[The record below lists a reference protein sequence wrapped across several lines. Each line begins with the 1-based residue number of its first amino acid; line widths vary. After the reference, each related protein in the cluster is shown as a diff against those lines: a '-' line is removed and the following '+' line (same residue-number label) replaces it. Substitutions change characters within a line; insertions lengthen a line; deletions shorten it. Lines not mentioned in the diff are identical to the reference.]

1 MYDKYFTS
9 EYDATNANL
18 LLSKELPIYRQ
29 AYSDRTAWIMA
40 VMSELAYIKF
50 NSLFPQ
56 SGSTDLIKK
65 HFIKKVNSL
74 IGEKKSTI
82 VSTLINKI
90 NYDPTAEKEKLESN
104 LNEFQFKLLKTF
116 DDKGTQ
122 AILVDAGNY
131 IILSF
136 RGTEADSLSD
146 IKADAKANLTKC
158 SESEGQIHTGFRD
171 SFNYI
176 RRDIED
182 EINKE
187 EYSKKPLFITGHSLG
202 GALATVATKLLTHT
216 GGIAACYTFGSPRV
230 GNDDWVNNIKT
241 PIHRIVN
248 AADSVT
254 MLPPGDVPISALS
267 FCLRFIPSI
276 GESAS
281 KYLSEKFGRYMHAG
295 NMRYLTNCNSGDFND
310 VRVLY
315 SVSFTYRIKALIVK
329 SLPFGKLLSDHSI
342 SNYSKKLMIIALK
355 RNK

>member
-9 EYDATNANL
+9 EDDATNASH
-18 LLSKELPIYRQ
+18 LLSKELPTYRK
-29 AYSDRTAWIMA
+29 AYSDRTAWIMS

-50 NSLFPQ
+50 NSLFPE
-56 SGSTDLIKK
+56 SGSTDFIKE

-74 IGEKKSTI
+74 VGEEKSKI
-82 VSTLINKI
+82 VTTLINKI
-90 NYDPTAEKEKLESN
+90 NYNPTVEKAKLESN
-104 LNEFQFKLLKTF
+104 LDEFQFKLLKTF

-122 AILVDAGNY
+122 AILVDAGTY

-146 IKADAKANLTKC
+146 IKADAKANLAKC
-158 SESEGQIHTGFRD
+158 SVSEGQIHTGFRD

-176 RRDIED
+176 RRDVEE

-187 EYSKKPLFITGHSLG
+187 EYSNKPLFITGHSLG
-202 GALATVATKLLTHT
+202 GALATVATKFLTHK

-230 GNDDWVNNIKT
+230 GNDDWVNNIKS

-276 GESAS
+276 GEPAS

-295 NMRYLTNCNSGDFND
+295 NMRYLTNCKPGDFND

-342 SNYSKKLMIIALK
+342 SNYSKKLMIIAIN